1 MSKKR
6 KKTKASS
13 YDHMMGSPMDVA
25 NHPTNNLPDPAGG
38 MFNPTVMAS
47 GGQLPPE

>member
-6 KKTKASS
+6 KKKAAS
-13 YDHMMGSPMDVA
+13 YDHMMGSPMDVS
-25 NHPTNNLPDPAGG
+25 NHPVNNLPDPTGG
-38 MFNPTVMAS
+38 MFNPQAMAS